1 MKAVYISHPFGGKA
15 INLTLASKWVAWAAR
30 QDGIAP
36 MAPWIVVGAW
46 IDGEL
51 DRKKALEI
59 DCRHVELCD
68 ELWICGPKI
77 VNTDHLPSTHY
88 LRTEYVINGIT
99 YSYFGLSNGMS
110 IEVEHAL
117 KNHVV
122 VHDMRQY
129 GEFVL

>member
-30 QDGIAP
+30 QPGIAP
-36 MAPWIVVGAW
+36 MAPWIILGAHFSEEE
-46 IDGEL
+46 G
-51 DRKKALEI
+51 RTRGLEI

-77 VNTDHLPSTHY
+77 CGDSCIDDIFNVVPRIYAN
-88 LRTEYVINGIT
+88 
-99 YSYFGLSNGMS
+99 LSLGMK
-110 IEVEHAL
+110 VEIKHAL
-117 KNHVV
+117 QKRVI

-129 GEFVL
+129 LELVT